1 MGNVLKCVTFKTFER
16 VRMTGLEPVM
26 KSLKPLILRDFFKF
40 LGHLWAII
48 DYLRT
53 EFRLIY
59 LKPAQ
64 LFLQFYDDK
73 CSS

>member
-1 MGNVLKCVTFKTFER
+1 MGNVLKYVTFKTFER

-26 KSLKPLILRDFFKF
+26 KTLKPLILRDFFKI

-53 EFRLIY
+53 KFRLIY

>member
-1 MGNVLKCVTFKTFER
+1 MKNVLKYVTFKTFER
-16 VRMTGLEPVM
+16 VRMTGFEPAH
-26 KSLKPLILRDFFKF
+26 KTLKPLILRDFFNF

-53 EFRLIY
+53 EFRLIC

>member
-1 MGNVLKCVTFKTFER
+1 MENVLKYVIFKAFKCL
-16 VRMTGLEPVM
+16 RMTGLEPVM
-26 KSLKPLILRDFFKF
+26 KTLKPLILRDFFKF

>member
-1 MGNVLKCVTFKTFER
+1 MENVLKYVTFKTFEI
-16 VRMTGLEPVM
+16 VRMTGLEPVQ
-26 KSLKPLILRDFFKF
+26 KTLKPLILRNFFKI

-53 EFRLIY
+53 EFRLIC

>member
-1 MGNVLKCVTFKTFER
+1 MENVLKYVTFKTFER
-16 VRMTGLEPVM
+16 VRMTGLEPVQ
-26 KSLKPLILRDFFKF
+26 KTLKPLILRDFFKI

-48 DYLRT
+48 DYLRI
-53 EFRLIY
+53 EFRLIC

-73 CSS
+73 YSS

>member
-1 MGNVLKCVTFKTFER
+1 MKNVLKYVTFKTFER
-16 VRMTGLEPVM
+16 VRMTGLEPVL
-26 KSLKPLILRDFFKF
+26 KTLKPLILRDFFNF
-40 LGHLWAII
+40 SGHLWAII

-73 CSS
+73 YFS

>member
-1 MGNVLKCVTFKTFER
+1 MKNVLKYVTFKTFER
-16 VRMTGLEPVM
+16 VRMTGLEPAR
-26 KSLKPLILRDFFKF
+26 KTLKPLILRDFFKF

-48 DYLRT
+48 DYLRIK
-53 EFRLIY
+53 FRLIC

>member
-1 MGNVLKCVTFKTFER
+1 MENVLKCVNFKTFER

-26 KSLKPLILRDFFKF
+26 KSLKPLILRDFFKL

-53 EFRLIY
+53 EFRLICQ
-59 LKPAQ
+59 KPVQ

-73 CSS
+73 YSS

>member
-26 KSLKPLILRDFFKF
+26 KTLKPVIVRDFFKF

-64 LFLQFYDDK
+64 LFLQFDDDK
-73 CSS
+73 YSS

>member
-1 MGNVLKCVTFKTFER
+1 MKNVLKYVTFKTFEI
-16 VRMTGLEPVM
+16 VRMTGLEPVL
-26 KSLKPLILRDFFKF
+26 KTLKPLILRDFFKF

-48 DYLRT
+48 DCLRT
-53 EFRLIY
+53 EFRLIC

-64 LFLQFYDDK
+64 LFPRFYDDK

>member
-26 KSLKPLILRDFFKF
+26 KTLKPLILRDFFKF

-53 EFRLIY
+53 KFRLIY

>member
-1 MGNVLKCVTFKTFER
+1 MENVLKYVTFKTFER
-16 VRMTGLEPVM
+16 VRMTGLEPVL
-26 KSLKPLILRDFFKF
+26 KSLKLLILRDFFKF

-53 EFRLIY
+53 EFRLIC

-73 CSS
+73 CFS

>member
-1 MGNVLKCVTFKTFER
+1 MENVLKCVTFKTFER

-26 KSLKPLILRDFFKF
+26 KTLKPLILRDFFKF

-73 CSS
+73 YSS

>member
-1 MGNVLKCVTFKTFER
+1 MKNVLKYVAFKTFER
-16 VRMTGLEPVM
+16 VRMTGLEPVQ
-26 KSLKPLILRDFFKF
+26 KTLKPLILRDFFKF

-53 EFRLIY
+53 KFRLICQ
-59 LKPAQ
+59 KPVQ

-73 CSS
+73 YSS